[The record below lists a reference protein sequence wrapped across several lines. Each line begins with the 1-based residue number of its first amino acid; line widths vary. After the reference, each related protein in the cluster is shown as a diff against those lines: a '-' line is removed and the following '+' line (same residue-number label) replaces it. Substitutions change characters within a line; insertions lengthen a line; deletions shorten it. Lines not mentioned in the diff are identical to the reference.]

1 MLNPSEEEG
10 VKEDFIEYE
19 DEQEEPRVTPET
31 QNPVDSVGKWL
42 GQQPYYDNVMNA
54 EVAS

>member
-19 DEQEEPRVTPET
+19 DEQEEPRVMPEIKT
-31 QNPVDSVGKWL
+31 PVDSEGKPTC
-42 GQQPYYDNVMNA
+42 Q
-54 EVAS
+54 